1 MNFSL
6 PNMINVLAISVL
18 VAVSLLSCHSS
29 NTQSAETEEDSLT
42 PYQESLVEEGWY
54 IPKTL
59 PEGEL
64 PKNYGVK
71 SIYGQQDNYFDI
83 EIGNG
88 CSVAIKIVNVQ
99 NGQCI
104 RYVVVPENTSITVN
118 QIPQGKYQLK
128 LAYGKDWM
136 EFDEGNGAISG
147 KFTDGAVYEK
157 SIDTFDFGLKN
168 SDQMV
173 NYQLKINIV
182 DDELMNN
189 FTTTEI
195 SEDEFLN

>member
-1 MNFSL
+1 MKYSL
-6 PNMINVLAISVL
+6 PILIQAIAISAFL
-18 VAVSLLSCHSS
+18 AVNLTSCHSTNS
-29 NTQSAETEEDSLT
+29 QSTEAKEETLT
-42 PYQESLVEEGWY
+42 EYQESLVDEGWY

-71 SIYGQQDNYFDI
+71 SIYGMQDNYFDI

-88 CSVAIKIVNVQ
+88 CSVAIKIVNIQ
-99 NGQCI
+99 TGQCI
-104 RYVVVPENTSITVN
+104 RYVLVPENTSITVN

-136 EFDEGNGAISG
+136 ELDEGNGIISG

-157 SIDTFDFGLKN
+157 SIDTFDFGMKN

-173 NYQLKINIV
+173 NYQLKINVV

-189 FTTTEI
+189 FNTAEI
-195 SEDEFLN
+195 SEAEFMN